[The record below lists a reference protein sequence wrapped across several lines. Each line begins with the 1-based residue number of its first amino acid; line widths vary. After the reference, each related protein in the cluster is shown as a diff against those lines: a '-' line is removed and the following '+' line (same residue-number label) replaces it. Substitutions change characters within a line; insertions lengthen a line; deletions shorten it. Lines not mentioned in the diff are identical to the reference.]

1 MTAPPQL
8 PLPDALI
15 DRLERLKSTS
25 AGVLRDRVYEV
36 LAAYGIDVERL
47 VRDTRMEVVDEER
60 ARLERKLDRFKL
72 FRARLASGRL
82 PPEKAEEAKA
92 RLLAA
97 PADIKA
103 QRAVLKRLE
112 ERAPPP
118 LPSAPTRELVRHMGR
133 EPVVRHREP
142 NGDLLSAPRH
152 EFEWPVDAMRVALT
166 AEEYGAALR
175 LREAYLRRQNT
186 PGAVDWNGAGGSVP
200 GSRLPIRDEQLRA
213 GRDWN
218 AVWLRLDP
226 TLRLIVSNFML
237 EEPPRG
243 RERCLTPVEFG
254 QAYGALKDKATA
266 RGVAI
271 GAVRTSCSVVARLFR
286 EYDQWRAE
294 KRREGRESA

>member
-1 MTAPPQL
+1 MTSPPAL
-8 PLPDALI
+8 PLPDALV
-15 DRLERLKSTS
+15 DRIERLNTTS
-25 AGVLRDRVYEV
+25 AGVLRDRVYAV
-36 LAAYGIDVERL
+36 LADYGVDVERL
-47 VRDTRMEVVDEER
+47 ARDTRMEVLDEEK
-60 ARLERKLDRFKL
+60 ARLDRKLDRFKL
-72 FRARLASGRL
+72 FRSRLASGRL

-103 QRAVLKRLE
+103 QRAILKRIE
-112 ERAPPP
+112 ARPPP
-118 LPSAPTRELVRHMGR
+118 PVPSAPTRELVRHMGR
-133 EPVVRHREP
+133 EPIVRTTEP

-186 PGAVDWNGAGGSVP
+186 PGAVDWNRSGASVP

-213 GRDWN
+213 SRDWN

-226 TLRLIVSNFML
+226 SLRLIVSNFVL
-237 EEPPRG
+237 EEAPRG

-271 GAVRTSCSVVARLFR
+271 GAVRTSCSVIARLFH

-294 KRREGRESA
+294 KRRNEK